1 MCALSVRIGSI
12 IARLFIL
19 LWHVR
24 WWSFAILVETF
35 LSAGL
40 LIPEACIPIAS
51 AVPHCVPFSHV
62 SMISF
67 STRVRADHEG
77 IATPSPHEVN
87 AQDRDADEESEEDEV
102 VDRHV
107 VAIAGVSGV
116 IVAI

>member
-1 MCALSVRIGSI
+1 MGPIV
-12 IARLFIL
+12 ARLFIL
-19 LWHVR
+19 LWHVG

-40 LIPEACIPIAS
+40 LIPEACIPVAS

-67 STRVRADHEG
+67 SARVRADHEG
-77 IATPSPHEVN
+77 ITTPSPHKVDAEN
-87 AQDRDADEESEEDEV
+87 RDADEESEEDEV